1 MVKKHIQSLSGF
13 QPVCYSCCINSC
25 VCFIRAYEDLNKCP
39 NCKEA
44 QLKVNGKPRKYF
56 DYIPIIPQLQAML
69 ANSLH
74 AKKMCY
80 RANHVHEPGT
90 IKDIFGGSHYQTLLN
105 TIVPTSEANPFFYFS
120 DGCDIALGL
129 LTDGFAPFKKCDKMC
144 WPIILS
150 TTISLQK
157 YISKRNIAFMLPQ
170 SWCCTCCDIKWNMQ
184 QLNASM
190 GFLESISFRC
200 ILYVF
205 YRICRF
211 TFKLW

>member
-1 MVKKHIQSLSGF
+1 MQYTLKVEDHLSDHTFNRLPKAFPNSNQDSLKMVKKHIQSLSGF

-105 TIVPTSEANPFFYFS
+105 TLSPPVRPTPF
-120 DGCDIALGL
+120 
-129 LTDGFAPFKKCDKMC
+129 
-144 WPIILS
+144 S
-150 TTISLQK
+150 TSPMDATLPL
-157 YISKRNIAFMLPQ
+157 AF
-170 SWCCTCCDIKWNMQ
+170 
-184 QLNASM
+184 
-190 GFLESISFRC
+190 
-200 ILYVF
+200 
-205 YRICRF
+205 
-211 TFKLW
+211 